1 MKIIDLPVI
10 PQEAIKTILSDSL
23 FMDILCD
30 GGRMNE
36 GDGSFFVTLSEV
48 IHPPANGEQVCK
60 VLQGDK
66 VCIVQIG
73 GSSSARI
80 VAAICLHESQ
90 VQEFKEGLLAATD
103 RVIFN
108 IERKI
113 DCEGDAWVKSQAVI
127 PVDLVNVYF
136 YDVAN
141 FLVPSWITEGYVSDK
156 PETLQ

>member
-1 MKIIDLPVI
+1 MKIYDMPVV
-10 PQEAIKTILSDSL
+10 PQEVIKTILSDSL

-36 GDGSFFVTLSEV
+36 ENGSFFVTLSEV
-48 IHPPANGEQVCK
+48 IHPPADGYQVCK

-73 GSSSARI
+73 GSSTARI
-80 VAAICLHESQ
+80 VATICMHASQ
-90 VQEFKEGLLAATD
+90 VQEFMEGLLAATD

-113 DCEGDAWVKSQAVI
+113 DCEGDAWIKSQAVI
-127 PVDLVNVYF
+127 PVGLMNVYF

-141 FLVPSWITEGYVSDK
+141 FLVPSWVADGRVSAK